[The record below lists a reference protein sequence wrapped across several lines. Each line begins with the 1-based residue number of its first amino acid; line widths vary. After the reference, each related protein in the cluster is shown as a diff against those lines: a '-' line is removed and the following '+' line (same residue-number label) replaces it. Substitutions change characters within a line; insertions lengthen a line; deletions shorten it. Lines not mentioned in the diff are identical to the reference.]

1 MNYLQYS
8 LQNRLYRL
16 TLQPPVK
23 DWGLD
28 ADKDDQYGVD
38 NQILSKQHNITVKSG
53 QPSTHYAT
61 NAVHKTI
68 MGMPSTFRTS
78 LEKQGYKLDL
88 PKNSKIT
95 LVEVMSL
102 PMIKVE
108 LLKFDI
114 SEFCNDGESISDIK
128 LIDIKQ
134 ASGLIVTVGAD
145 LAEDCVMEMFV
156 ETKDVYTNS
165 IFK

>member
-1 MNYLQYS
+1 M
-8 LQNRLYRL
+8 
-16 TLQPPVK
+16 K
-23 DWGLD
+23 
-28 ADKDDQYGVD
+28 
-38 NQILSKQHNITVKSG
+38 QIFIFVILFSTVTFAQSKWSD
-53 QPSTHYAT
+53 
-61 NAVHKTI
+61 
-68 MGMPSTFRTS
+68 
-78 LEKQGYKLDL
+78 LEKNKKYSTNRAITLEKEGYKLEL
-88 PKNSKIT
+88 PKNSKIE
-95 LVEVMSL
+95 LVEAMSL

-134 ASGLIVTVGAD
+134 SSGLIVTVGAD

>member
-1 MNYLQYS
+1 MLFSTVAIAQSKWSDLEKNKKYS
-8 LQNRLYRL
+8 TNR
-16 TLQPPVK
+16 V
-23 DWGLD
+23 
-28 ADKDDQYGVD
+28 
-38 NQILSKQHNITVKSG
+38 I
-53 QPSTHYAT
+53 
-61 NAVHKTI
+61 
-68 MGMPSTFRTS
+68 S
-78 LEKQGYKLDL
+78 LEKEGYKLEL
-88 PKNSKIT
+88 PKNSKIE
-95 LVEVMSL
+95 LVEAMSL

-134 ASGLIVTVGAD
+134 PSGLIVTVGAD

-156 ETKDVYTNS
+156 ESKDVYTNS

>member
-1 MNYLQYS
+1 MKQL
-8 LQNRLYRL
+8 LII
-16 TLQPPVK
+16 V
-23 DWGLD
+23 
-28 ADKDDQYGVD
+28 
-38 NQILSKQHNITVKSG
+38 ILFSTV
-53 QPSTHYAT
+53 AF
-61 NAVHKTI
+61 AKTKW
-68 MGMPSTFRTS
+68 SD
-78 LEKQGYKLDL
+78 LEKNKKYSTDRVITLEKTGYKLDL
-88 PKNSKIT
+88 PINSKIE

-134 ASGLIVTVGAD
+134 SSGLIVTVGAD

-156 ETKDVYTNS
+156 ESKDIYTNS
-165 IFK
+165 LFK